1 MVNYVRIYF
10 SEGDTLGVRFFT
22 AFCNHWHCTFAMVLS
37 LLCNHW
43 QFLLGFLQW
52 LNKTK
57 IQKNTK
63 PRNQKAKKTKKTRKK
78 HKKMTRPNSLPLLP
92 PLGCAILFFL
102 VCCFFVFWFLGFW
115 FVVGFSAMAKQNQNP
130 KKQETKRPKKQTT
143 PKKLARP
150 NSLPLLPPWGVQSR
164 FLCFFCLFG
173 FLVSCFLVFWFL
185 VFWFVVGFLKGWQNN
200 TKVKDLDLTLPV
212 LPL

>member
-63 PRNQKAKKTKKTRKK
+63 PRNQKAKKNKQEKSTKKWQDPTLC
-78 HKKMTRPNSLPLLP
+78 HYSP
-92 PLGCAILFFL
+92 PWGVQSCFFL

-185 VFWFVVGFLKGWQNN
+185 GFLFSGSLLVFWRVGRTTQKWR
-200 TKVKDLDLTLPV
+200 T
-212 LPL
+212 